1 MKSLFSIALIL
12 LLHLRVNAQ
21 QPDTIPATTDSIN
34 QNFLNV
40 YLDGMFQFHEFIK
53 TEIPYVNYVRDR
65 FAADVHLMVAGQG
78 TGSGGTDFTLFFLGQ
93 NEFANDNDTLHFFDN
108 INNTE
113 DERRTGLVLY
123 MKMGLMS
130 YVAKK
135 STDIPVTIT
144 SNVVSTSTDKQED
157 DKWNGWVYGISAYGN
172 MNLSSFYQYY
182 NISGNLSANK
192 VTEEW
197 KLGFSVGAY
206 GNFEIFDFGDGDIY
220 ESENSGSYG
229 SATIV
234 NSLNEHWSI
243 GGEADFSS
251 STFSNYDAQIS
262 ISPAIEYN
270 IFPYSSSQTK
280 LLTFFYKIGPEYA
293 QYTDTTIFDEK
304 TQLLLRNRLDISLS
318 LKQKWGSVTLG
329 INGSNYFH
337 DLSKNSAGCFT
348 SVNWSIIEGLTLNGF
363 FTYDIVNDQLN
374 LPKGELTDEEILL
387 QLSER
392 ATSFNFYTFFG
403 LSYTFGSIYNNVV
416 NPRFEGGNYSFYF

>member
-1 MKSLFSIALIL
+1 MKSLFSFAFIL
-12 LLHLRVNAQ
+12 LLHLHVNAQ
-21 QPDTIPATTDSIN
+21 QPDTIAVTADSIN

-40 YLDGMFQFHEFIK
+40 YLDGMSQFHEFIK

-78 TGSGGTDFTLFFLGQ
+78 TGSGGTDYTLFFLGQ

-144 SNVVSTSTDKQED
+144 SNVVSTSSDKQED
-157 DKWNGWVYGISAYGN
+157 DKWNGWVYGVSAYGN
-172 MNLSSFYQYY
+172 MNLSSFYKYY
-182 NISGNLSANK
+182 NLSGNLSANK
-192 VTEEW
+192 ITEEW

-220 ESENSGSYG
+220 ESENSGSYS
-229 SATIV
+229 SATV
-234 NSLNEHWSI
+234 VKSLNDHWSI

-270 IFPYSSSQTK
+270 IFPYSSSTTK